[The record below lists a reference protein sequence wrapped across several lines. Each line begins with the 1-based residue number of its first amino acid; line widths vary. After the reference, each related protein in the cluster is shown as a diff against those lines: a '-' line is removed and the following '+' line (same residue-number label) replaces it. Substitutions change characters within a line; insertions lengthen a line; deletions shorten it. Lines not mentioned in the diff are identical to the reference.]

1 MSGTMVKC
9 NTNLKW
15 IEFEYEKCPD
25 FCFCYSMIDHNK
37 RDCKPNRARQT
48 RIPTKQDLDT

>member
-37 RDCKPNRARQT
+37 RDCSLKGTHND
-48 RIPTKQDLDT
+48 KNV